1 MPNCKSAEKR
11 LRQSVT
17 RKARNKAIK
26 TTIKTQIKKVLA
38 AAESGDVSSAED
50 QFKLAAKGLDRA
62 GARNIIHRNAAA
74 RQKSR
79 LQRAIKKAKAS
90 A

>member
-11 LRQSVT
+11 LRQNVV

-26 TTIKTQIKKVLA
+26 TAIKTQVKKVLS
-38 AAESGDVSSAED
+38 AAESGELAEAETLY
-50 QFKLAAKGLDRA
+50 KTAAQRLDRA

-79 LQRAIKKAKAS
+79 LQRAIKKAKA
-90 A
+90 AG